1 MAVRS
6 LLHYALEVPDQT
18 VGEKFYRNFGLVD
31 EAGGDGAVHL
41 RPAPLK
47 RGSVLLYPGP
57 KKRLHHLAFGAP
69 GDDYQ
74 ATVES
79 IRRAGV
85 AEVDPPRGAPE
96 GGLWLRDPDGNLL
109 TVRDEALVPP
119 PADPPL
125 RLNSPGHIA
134 RRVDRGA
141 PDAGT
146 TASPRRLGHVLLFTP
161 QVDRQLDFY
170 TRVLGLK
177 LSDRSQKII
186 AFLRCTTDHHNVAFL
201 TSRGPGF
208 HHASFEVGS
217 VDEIAMGAVRMQE
230 SGWQPGWGLG
240 RHVIGSNFFY
250 YIRDPWG
257 SFAEYFHDLDYI
269 PEHCAWEPR
278 DFPEADALYRWGPPV
293 PDDFGL
299 NRELEV

>member
-18 VGEKFYRNFGLVD
+18 VGEKFYRSFGLVD
-31 EAGGDGAVHL
+31 QDGRDGAVRL
-41 RPAPLK
+41 RPAPLA
-47 RGSVLLYPGP
+47 RESVLLYPGP
-57 KKRLHHLAFGAP
+57 RKRLHHLAFGAP
-69 GDDYQ
+69 ADDYQ
-74 ATVES
+74 ATLES

-85 AEVDPPRGAPE
+85 SHVDPPAGTPD

-109 TVRDEALVPP
+109 TVRDEAAASPP
-119 PADPPL
+119 SDPPL
-125 RLNSPGHIA
+125 QINSPGHIE
-134 RRVDRGA
+134 RQVLRGA
-141 PDAGT
+141 PDAGM

-161 QVDRQLDFY
+161 DVARQLDFY

-177 LSDRSQKII
+177 LSDRSQSII

-208 HHASFEVGS
+208 HHASYEVGS
-217 VDEIAMGAVRMQE
+217 VDEIAMGAVRMQQA
-230 SGWQPGWGLG
+230 GWQPGWGLG

-269 PEHCAWEPR
+269 PEQCAWEPR

-293 PDDFGL
+293 PDDFGF
-299 NRELEV
+299 NRELEG